1 MGKINKKER
10 KFNEET
16 LLVTVDIGKKFNY
29 GYARTKDGQELE
41 VFKFF
46 NTGKGFEYFLKKVE
60 SFRAKTGLKNC
71 LFGLE
76 STGSYGLALIH
87 YLHRRGYEIVQINPM
102 HTKRL
107 KELTDNSPNKT
118 DKKDPKVIADIIE
131 LNKYLTVI
139 IPEGVFAE
147 LRELV
152 HLREKILEDLR
163 RSYNRIE
170 GQLFKIFPE
179 FSQVM
184 RDLTTKTSRYLLA
197 HYPLPQFIL
206 DLGLIKLTELIKSV
220 SKNRLGEERAL
231 ALYEAAKMSGGI
243 KEGTRSI
250 VMEIKIHLD
259 QIDRLESY
267 QKSLKDE
274 IENYLKEVPYSRNI
288 LSIKG
293 IGPIIAAILIGEL
306 GDIRRY
312 KSYRELEKIAGLNL
326 YEVSSGQ
333 HKGKHH
339 ISKRGR
345 SLLRKALFYI
355 AINASRGILQEVYQV
370 HKEKGMASAKAL
382 TALSRKI
389 LAIIFALVRDESF
402 YIEGYK
408 KSNKAA

>member
-1 MGKINKKER
+1 MLFLNNLNR
-10 KFNEET
+10 FS
-16 LLVTVDIGKKFNY
+16 VQ
-29 GYARTKDGQELE
+29 DG
-41 VFKFF
+41 
-46 NTGKGFEYFLKKVE
+46 
-60 SFRAKTGLKNC
+60 
-71 LFGLE
+71 
-76 STGSYGLALIH
+76 
-87 YLHRRGYEIVQINPM
+87 
-102 HTKRL
+102 
-107 KELTDNSPNKT
+107 
-118 DKKDPKVIADIIE
+118 
-131 LNKYLTVI
+131 
-139 IPEGVFAE
+139 
-147 LRELV
+147 
-152 HLREKILEDLR
+152 
-163 RSYNRIE
+163 
-170 GQLFKIFPE
+170 
-179 FSQVM
+179 
-184 RDLTTKTSRYLLA
+184 
-197 HYPLPQFIL
+197 
-206 DLGLIKLTELIKSV
+206 
-220 SKNRLGEERAL
+220 
-231 ALYEAAKMSGGI
+231 
-243 KEGTRSI
+243 
-250 VMEIKIHLD
+250 
-259 QIDRLESY
+259 
-267 QKSLKDE
+267 LKDE

-389 LAIIFALVRDESF
+389 LAIIFALVRDDSF

>member
-139 IPEGVFAE
+139 IPEGIFAE

-197 HYPLPQFIL
+197 HYTLPQFIL
-206 DLGLIKLTELIKSV
+206 DLGLTKLTELIKSV
-220 SKNRLGEERAL
+220 SKNRLGEEKAL

-345 SLLRKALFYI
+345 SLLRKALFI
-355 AINASRGILQEVYQV
+355 
-370 HKEKGMASAKAL
+370 
-382 TALSRKI
+382 
-389 LAIIFALVRDESF
+389 
-402 YIEGYK
+402 
-408 KSNKAA
+408 